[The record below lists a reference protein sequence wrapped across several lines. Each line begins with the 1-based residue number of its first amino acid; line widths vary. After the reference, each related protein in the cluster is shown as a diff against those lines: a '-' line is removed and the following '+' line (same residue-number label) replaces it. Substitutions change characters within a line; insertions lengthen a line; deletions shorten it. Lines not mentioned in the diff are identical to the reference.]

1 MDRVD
6 DVSDQVQ
13 LAGGDGNF
21 EFSVPLAT
29 LGLQPTGTQFR
40 VGDVIR
46 GDLGVLR
53 GNGFQ
58 TLHRAYWS
66 NKATAI
72 VSDVPSEAILTPQ
85 LWGAG
90 CLSMSDFANHPP
102 KVLARERGEAKHW
115 HFCAA
120 WRDII

>member
-13 LAGGDGNF
+13 LAAGGDGNF

-29 LGLQPTGTQFR
+29 LGLQPTA
-40 VGDVIR
+40 GDVIR

-72 VSDVPSEAILTPQ
+72 VSDVPSEAALAPQ
-85 LWGAG
+85 LWGRWV
-90 CLSMSDFANHPP
+90 FVP
-102 KVLARERGEAKHW
+102 E
-115 HFCAA
+115 
-120 WRDII
+120 